1 MNSSSDTGTE
11 GEMDIVSSRCRRAL
25 NPPLPYLD
33 AYFQALGDPCSDTN
47 PQGRIALCVAE
58 NKLILEELS
67 ARLTKAQFNVA
78 SVAFSHPDNYCYNDM
93 KGMYSA
99 REAVARFLTRKFLK
113 PDTNS
118 TFIKA
123 DDVIF
128 GSGCASLL
136 NWLFFSLCE
145 EGEVVLIPAPYYAA
159 FESDMKVVAK
169 CVPFKVT
176 MDNPSEGPSVK
187 DLEAAYSIASE
198 RNLKVKM
205 LLLTN
210 PNNPLG
216 TIYSAETMKNAID
229 WARGK
234 NLHTV
239 VDEIYGLSVHDVS

>member
-1 MNSSSDTGTE
+1 
-11 GEMDIVSSRCRRAL
+11 MDIVSSRGRRAL

-33 AYFQALGDPCSDTN
+33 AYFQALGDPCDVNTN
-47 PQGRIALCVAE
+47 PEGRIALCVAE
-58 NKLILEELS
+58 NKLILDELS
-67 ARLTKAQFNVA
+67 ARLTQAHFNVA

-99 REAVARFLTRKFLK
+99 REAVARFLTRKFLQLDDVN
-113 PDTNS
+113 PDATTSS
-118 TFIKA
+118 TPSTIKA
-123 DDVIF
+123 DNVIF

-145 EGEVVLIPAPYYAA
+145 EGEAVLIPAPYYAA

-169 CVPFKVT
+169 CVPLKVT
-176 MDNPSEGPSVK
+176 MNDPSAGPSVE
-187 DLEAAYSIASE
+187 DLEAAYSIASNQ
-198 RNLKVKM
+198 NLKVKM

-216 TIYSAETMKNAID
+216 TIYSVETMKNAID

-234 NLHTV
+234 HLHTV